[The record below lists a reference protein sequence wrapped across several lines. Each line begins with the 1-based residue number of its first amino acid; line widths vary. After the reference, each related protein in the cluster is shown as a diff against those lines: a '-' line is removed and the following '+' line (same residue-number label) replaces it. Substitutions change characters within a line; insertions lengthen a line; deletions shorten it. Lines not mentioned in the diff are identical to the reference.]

1 MIQQKVDS
9 GECAVVVKKMAIL
22 KRFLCICNTR
32 TGSLVSGC
40 YTLAISLV
48 CLVYFLFRYV
58 GHKLVEDSAEYKGI
72 IYVGFVLYGFMI
84 VSSLVI
90 IPGVQLDKRYL
101 LLPWIYIV
109 ILVVLY
115 DTGSVALLTTVHM
128 EREKT
133 LHAWEIIWL
142 FFYLL
147 RLAANCYCFTCV
159 VSQYQELSD
168 GRGTYDFL
176 YKPRRRARLRAG
188 GQFDI
193 DTFDLPFG
201 VHLPPY
207 TEEDN
212 TEHSPPS
219 YSQIYPTAVENSS
232 QNCTNNSN
240 RDSVESCVCPSCT
253 QNYSANMDAENYS
266 NTTTQNYSNTS
277 TQNCQCQSC
286 TQNYSV
292 ISANTQN
299 YVQTCANSSCMEGCD
314 CCSISPHCDYCACS
328 QAADNNAYVD
338 IELNHN
344 TNNIPVTD
352 SNTSANR
359 VTWDQTQRSVLSYP
373 IMIKNGDRTINVN
386 SSRSGVLSGNL
397 LCGQCESTGL
407 EPVIRQ
413 SRSGRNCYEV
423 TVNLEWI

>member
-1 MIQQKVDS
+1 
-9 GECAVVVKKMAIL
+9 MAIL
-22 KRFLCICNTR
+22 TTFLCICNTR

-58 GHKLVEDSAEYKGI
+58 GHKLVEDSPEYKGI

-84 VSSLVI
+84 ISSLII

-133 LHAWEIIWL
+133 LHVWEIVWL
-142 FFYLL
+142 FFYLF

-168 GRGTYDFL
+168 GRGTYDYL
-176 YKPRRRARLRAG
+176 YKPHRRNRLRG
-188 GQFDI
+188 GGLFDI

-207 TEEDN
+207 TEEDT
-212 TEHSPPS
+212 TEHSPPL
-219 YSQIYPTAVENSS
+219 YSQIYPESGQNLEENSTEIDS
-232 QNCTNNSN
+232 TQHYTNNS
-240 RDSVESCVCPSCT
+240 DIPHCT
-253 QNYSANMDAENYS
+253 CQICAPTLEINSA
-266 NTTTQNYSNTS
+266 S
-277 TQNCQCQSC
+277 TQN
-286 TQNYSV
+286 V
-292 ISANTQN
+292 IVALGSRE
-299 YVQTCANSSCMEGCD
+299 CADDCD
-314 CCSISPHCDYCACS
+314 CCSISPHCDYCMCS
-328 QAADNNAYVD
+328 QDNVNSAYVD
-338 IELNHN
+338 IEIN
-344 TNNIPVTD
+344 PVSSCNEVSESSQSAGD
-352 SNTSANR
+352 SNTTSCQNN
-359 VTWDQTQRSVLSYP
+359 RSVLRYP
-373 IMIKNGDRTINVN
+373 IIVKNGVRTRSRN
-386 SSRSGVLSGNL
+386 SSQNSILSRGL
-397 LCGQCESTGL
+397 LYRQCGRHIAATSDT
-407 EPVIRQ
+407 RN
-413 SRSGRNCYEV
+413 SSSDRNCYEV

>member
-1 MIQQKVDS
+1 
-9 GECAVVVKKMAIL
+9 MAIL
-22 KRFLCICNTR
+22 KTFLCICNTR
-32 TGSLVSGC
+32 TGSLISGC
-40 YTLAISLV
+40 YTLAISLL

-84 VSSLVI
+84 VSSLII

-133 LHAWEIIWL
+133 LHIWEIVWL
-142 FFYLL
+142 FFYLF

-176 YKPRRRARLRAG
+176 YKPQRRARLRNG

-207 TEEDN
+207 TEEDT
-212 TEHSPPS
+212 TEHNPPL
-219 YSQIYPTAVENSS
+219 YSQIFPQMEANQSDNTTGPGTETSTSACQSFTQGYSNEI
-232 QNCTNNSN
+232 NNQ
-240 RDSVESCVCPSCT
+240 RCLCQTCL
-253 QNYSANMDAENYS
+253 QNYSIRTS
-266 NTTTQNYSNTS
+266 NSLQSTLQNSLQNSLRRTVNNTLS
-277 TQNCQCQSC
+277 PYQ
-286 TQNYSV
+286 
-292 ISANTQN
+292 NTQ
-299 YVQTCANSSCMEGCD
+299 YVTGSCSDICD
-314 CCSISPHCDYCACS
+314 CCSISPNCEYCACS
-328 QAADNNAYVD
+328 ENGGDSGYID
-338 IELNHN
+338 IEFMPERGSRLQGS
-344 TNNIPVTD
+344 NIQRNSD
-352 SNTSANR
+352 SILR
-359 VTWDQTQRSVLSYP
+359 YP
-373 IMIKNGDRTINVN
+373 IIIKNGSRTRKLT
-386 SSRSGVLSGNL
+386 SREGNMLSSGVLYDSRERFSETDASNPRQL
-397 LCGQCESTGL
+397 LNN
-407 EPVIRQ
+407 PH
-413 SRSGRNCYEV
+413 CYEV
-423 TVNLEWI
+423 TVNVEWI